1 MCAASPVIEKNAE
14 EVKRE
19 FKRHDYSLIME
30 KEYEVYNKR
39 KRIKHGVETVE
50 YWMGITAIRE
60 YEDNI
65 FLLLCWTFFTS
76 NDWYNHCYWL

>member
-50 YWMGITAIRE
+50 Y
-60 YEDNI
+60 
-65 FLLLCWTFFTS
+65 
-76 NDWYNHCYWL
+76 